1 LGNTET
7 GGFAA
12 VKQQIFYFKS
22 GRMAMLIVLL
32 FILFWPV
39 VLFIIVNLFF
49 LPFQFAI
56 YSLFNIF
63 TIPYQLVKI
72 AFNQRLRANHA
83 LEHATINVIEEHF
96 GCMNI
101 AGLGQENGFIIQGPI
116 DPYTVEEAARAGL
129 MRLQRGEKDLAIH
142 RRCGTSMLA
151 ANLVSSILII
161 YLLWKIGYFGIF
173 YILLALVVAQF
184 LGPHL
189 GRLFQKYLTTSTN
202 VEGLEI
208 VDVELSSVSQGFWGF
223 GPLPRRY
230 FVRTRQLIS
239 Y

>member
-1 LGNTET
+1 
-7 GGFAA
+7 
-12 VKQQIFYFKS
+12 
-22 GRMAMLIVLL
+22 MLILLL

-39 VLFIIVNLFF
+39 VLFMLVNLFF
-49 LPFQFAI
+49 LPFQFAV

-63 TIPYQLVKI
+63 TIPYQLIKI

-96 GCMNI
+96 GCLNI
-101 AGLGQENGFIIQGPI
+101 AGLGQENGFIIQGPV

-129 MRLQRGEKDLAIH
+129 VRLQRGEKYLAIH

-161 YLLWKIGYFGIF
+161 LLLWKAGYFGIF
-173 YILLALVVAQF
+173 YILLALVGAQF

-189 GRLFQKYLTTSTN
+189 GRIFQRYLTTSTE
-202 VEGLEI
+202 VGGIEI
-208 VDVELSSVSQGFWGF
+208 VGVEVSSATRGFWGL
-223 GPLPRRY
+223 GPLVRRY
-230 FVRTRQLIS
+230 FVRTRRLMP